1 MKRYFITGE
10 RGCGKSTLLKN
21 IVKECRLDIEGFTTF
36 FDHTE
41 SRLYLQIINHQ
52 TRFLIAER
60 NKYGYMKSNTD
71 ELLKVT
77 QVIDKSFTNQ
87 KTLAIDELGFIEQES
102 KRFMNVVENILNNAK
117 ECICVIRKDNNA
129 FLKRI
134 KQLADYETIVLTC
147 DNREAVKRR
156 LKQVFCK

>member
-41 SRLYLQIINHQ
+41 NRLYLQIVNHR
-52 TRFLIAER
+52 TRSLIAER
-60 NKYGYMKSNTD
+60 NKFGYMKAKTD
-71 ELLKVT
+71 KLLKVS
-77 QVIDKSFTNQ
+77 QVIDRSFTNQ
-87 KTLAIDELGFIEQES
+87 KTLIIDELGYIEQES
-102 KRFMNVVENILNNAK
+102 TKFINVIENILKNAK
-117 ECICVIRKDNNA
+117 ECICVVRKDNNP

-134 KQLADYETIVLTC
+134 KQLPDYETIVLTC
-147 DNREAVKRR
+147 DNREAMKRR

>member
-1 MKRYFITGE
+1 
-10 RGCGKSTLLKN
+10 
-21 IVKECRLDIEGFTTF
+21 
-36 FDHTE
+36 
-41 SRLYLQIINHQ
+41 
-52 TRFLIAER
+52 
-60 NKYGYMKSNTD
+60 
-71 ELLKVT
+71 
-77 QVIDKSFTNQ
+77 
-87 KTLAIDELGFIEQES
+87 
-102 KRFMNVVENILNNAK
+102 MNVVENILDNAK

>member
-10 RGCGKSTLLKN
+10 RGCGKSTLLKS

-41 SRLYLQIINHQ
+41 SRLYLQIINHK

-60 NKYGYMKSNTD
+60 NKYGYLKANS
-71 ELLKVT
+71 EVLLKSLQT
-77 QVIDKSFTNQ
+77 INRSFANQ
-87 KTLAIDELGFIEQES
+87 KTLIIDELGYIEQES
-102 KRFMNVVENILNNAK
+102 TEFMNVIENILKDAQ
-117 ECICVIRKDNNA
+117 ECICVIRKDNNP

-134 KQLADYETIVLTC
+134 KQLPGYETIVLTC

-156 LKQVFCK
+156 LKQVFC